1 MTRRG
6 ITEYI
11 EAIRERYVNADK
23 KRKGRMLDEAEQV
36 TGYHRKVLVRLLGGR
51 QLARTYATLN
61 PVRLRSRI
69 EQTLTRLWELADS
82 PNSKFPC
89 PAIHGNILNDAT
101 ISVR

>member
-1 MTRRG
+1 MKLQHKTCHGARVHKVYDRAMTLHQRLPASG
-6 ITEYI
+6 ILSEPST
-11 EAIRERYVNADK
+11 
-23 KRKGRMLDEAEQV
+23 Q
-36 TGYHRKVLVRLLGGR
+36 

>member
-51 QLARTYATLN
+51 QRAGPCHRRGRRRRYSPEAAEA
-61 PVRLRSRI
+61 LRSYG
-69 EQTLTRLWELADS
+69 
-82 PNSKFPC
+82 K
-89 PAIHGNILNDAT
+89 PATASAPGAYIR
-101 ISVR
+101 SCSSWWRC